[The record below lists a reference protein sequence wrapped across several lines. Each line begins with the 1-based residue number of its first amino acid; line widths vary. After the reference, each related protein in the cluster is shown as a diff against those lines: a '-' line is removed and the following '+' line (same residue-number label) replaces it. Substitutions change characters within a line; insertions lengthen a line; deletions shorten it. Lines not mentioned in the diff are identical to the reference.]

1 MSYRLLDALKRTLCV
16 FSSFLGYRCCFL
28 PYVSAVFV
36 EISILK
42 KKHGKID
49 FFQTL
54 PYASDFFVKIR
65 ENADTAAKLVQNTG
79 KIPKP

>member
-1 MSYRLLDALKRTLCV
+1 MYK
-16 FSSFLGYRCCFL
+16 CCFL
-28 PYVSAVFV
+28 PFVSGVFV

-54 PYASDFFVKIR
+54 PYASVIFVKIR

-79 KIPKP
+79 KNPETIG

>member
-1 MSYRLLDALKRTLCV
+1 M
-16 FSSFLGYRCCFL
+16 
-28 PYVSAVFV
+28 

-54 PYASDFFVKIR
+54 PYASVIFVKIR
-65 ENADTAAKLVQNTG
+65 ENADTAAKLLQNTDYPIWVG
-79 KIPKP
+79 AKFFQK